1 MKGSL
6 MSKNGTLEE
15 RIARVLDDRTRH
27 PDDQLILIMD
37 EIEGHFGSPLDRI
50 VVSPTATQ

>member
-1 MKGSL
+1 